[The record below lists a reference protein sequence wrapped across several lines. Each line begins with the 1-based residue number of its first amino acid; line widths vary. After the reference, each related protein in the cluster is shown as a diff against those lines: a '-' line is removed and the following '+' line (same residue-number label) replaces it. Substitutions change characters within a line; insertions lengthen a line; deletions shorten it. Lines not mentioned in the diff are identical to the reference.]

1 MEKIEIS
8 EEQEQKLLSHFKS
21 RAGLWIVFMIIG
33 LSGLIPIGITAF
45 SGDGVNYLFS
55 PTFVFFIIGIA
66 LWGQSSEALKKI
78 KNSDYQVY
86 KAECKKVGVLGS
98 ASVENNEILSKKV
111 NKPIKGIEIIG
122 SAKSIKVGD
131 EIGILQTGKEFW
143 AFSLT
148 E

>member
-33 LSGLIPIGITAF
+33 ISGLIPIAVSAF
-45 SGDGVNYLFS
+45 GDTGVDYIYS

-66 LWGQSSEALKKI
+66 LWGQSSEAMKKI

-86 KAECKKVGVLGS
+86 KAECKKVGLLGS

-111 NKPIKGIEIIG
+111 KKPIKGVEIIG
-122 SAKSIKVGD
+122 SAKLIKAGD